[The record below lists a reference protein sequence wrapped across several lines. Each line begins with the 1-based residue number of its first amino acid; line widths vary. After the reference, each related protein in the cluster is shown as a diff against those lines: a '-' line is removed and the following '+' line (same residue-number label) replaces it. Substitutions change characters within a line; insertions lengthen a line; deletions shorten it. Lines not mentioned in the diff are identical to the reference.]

1 MTKERP
7 SVIPPLF
14 EEHYPNLS
22 DWVADGWLE
31 LGFEYNTE
39 SFIRLID
46 QGGMIWQGKS
56 EYPTV
61 DAALAEAEEA
71 AKAWFEENG

>member
-1 MTKERP
+1 M
-7 SVIPPLF
+7 SVTPPLF
-14 EEHYPNLS
+14 EEHYPNLA

-31 LGFEYNTE
+31 LGFDYG
-39 SFIRLID
+39 SGAFIRLVDYGSIV
-46 QGGMIWQGKS
+46 WQGKA

-71 AKAWFEENG
+71 AKAWFGENG

>member
-1 MTKERP
+1 M
-7 SVIPPLF
+7 
-14 EEHYPNLS
+14 
-22 DWVADGWLE
+22 ADGWLE
-31 LGFEYNTE
+31 LGFDYG
-39 SFIRLID
+39 SGAFIRLID
-46 QGGMIWQGKS
+46 HGGMIWQGKA

>member
-1 MTKERP
+1 M
-7 SVIPPLF
+7 SIIPPCF
-14 EEHYPNLS
+14 EEHYPNLA

-31 LGFEYNTE
+31 LGFDYNTN
-39 SFIRLID
+39 SFVRLLD
-46 QGGMIWQGKS
+46 EGGMVWEGKR
-56 EYPTV
+56 EYPSI